1 MSVIVEFTV
10 ADEEFILG
18 QVLSDPPDMHIE
30 LERIVPTGSS
40 VIPFLWVR
48 GENYRT
54 FEDRVQ
60 GSERV
65 AELVVLD
72 QLDDEVLYRV
82 EWTDEPHS
90 LLEGIDQ
97 TGGVILEANGNRG
110 WEFRLRFPNH
120 DALSQ
125 FYNFCTEHDITIHID
140 RSYTLTERSDIGH
153 QFGLSQQQREALVLG
168 LRRGYFDT
176 PSQVSLNELAEELGI
191 SQQAISSRIRRGSKQ
206 VLSEALLTSAVES
219 D

>member
-18 QVLSDPPDMHIE
+18 QVLSNPPDMHIE

-48 GENYRT
+48 GENYQA

-72 QLDDEVLYRV
+72 QLADEVLYRV
-82 EWTDEPHS
+82 EWPTK
-90 LLEGIDQ
+90 
-97 TGGVILEANGNRG
+97 TNRSR
-110 WEFRLRFPNH
+110 FR
-120 DALSQ
+120 
-125 FYNFCTEHDITIHID
+125 
-140 RSYTLTERSDIGH
+140 
-153 QFGLSQQQREALVLG
+153 
-168 LRRGYFDT
+168 
-176 PSQVSLNELAEELGI
+176 
-191 SQQAISSRIRRGSKQ
+191 
-206 VLSEALLTSAVES
+206 
-219 D
+219 